1 MSIFVA
7 RAEDAVKG
15 VPLNALPDSAWQ
27 YLTGSGDG
35 DAAGITG
42 ITAYQRVPW
51 VYRATRLR
59 ANKLG
64 NLPYKLTRLDDNDT
78 DLATLPEYQPLIGK
92 LRSLIARTEAALCLY
107 GAAYNV
113 LETNRYGM
121 RRSLRWL
128 LPTTITPQIDTDNG
142 LTGFRRARGNS
153 SMIMPP
159 FDPAK
164 PQPGQILWYW
174 EPNISGEE
182 GPGQSVAYAALRK
195 AHALD
200 RMDAA
205 VQQFFERGMIRATI
219 LTVDGNPPQA
229 EMTKL
234 EAWWKR
240 LFSGVKGA
248 WNTAAFRAA
257 VRPQV
262 IGDGLESVTNTA
274 LNEDQVQSIIATFGV
289 PMSLILS
296 NAANYA
302 TAVQDALAMYSNT
315 VLPQW
320 YTVHS
325 EPLNAY
331 LALDGLRLS
340 VEESSIEEYQSHQ
353 LEQALQITQL
363 VGQPVMLV
371 DEGRAWLGLPPL
383 ATVRPAAPEPPLPAA
398 PEPTDTTID
407 ADQPEL
413 PDAVRSLTD
422 AQRADMERW
431 ERKALKR
438 LRENKSAAVSFESD
452 TIVSQT
458 RHDITAQLR
467 TATTP
472 AAVKAVFHAAQHTK
486 AVSDLTPQERRVYN
500 AILPILRA
508 STDPAAA
515 AILRGQTFDL
525 LKLSEALRDALI
537 PVLTQLYAENMLF
550 GGALDIEFELPAEA
564 INGRALTW
572 AQTYTYDLVRGINET
587 TAAALRDAFGVFNS
601 TPGMTRA
608 ELEALLEPTF
618 GPVRASMIAVTE
630 TTRTASEGVAARQ
643 QYLRDAGYNLTRIW
657 RTNADDLVC
666 PICGPLNGKAEADWG
681 AVGPPPAHVNCR
693 CATTLQLL
701 GA

>member
-7 RAEDAVKG
+7 RAEDATKG

-27 YLTGSGDG
+27 YLTGGSESDV
-35 DAAGITG
+35 AGITG
-42 ITAYQRVPW
+42 IVAYQRVPW

-59 ANKLG
+59 ANKIG
-64 NLPYKLTRLDDNDT
+64 NLPYRLTRIDGDDT
-78 DLATLPEYQPLIGK
+78 DLATLPEYQPLVNK
-92 LRSLIARTEAALCLY
+92 LRSLIARNEAALCLY

-113 LETNRYGM
+113 LEANRYGM

-128 LPTTITPQIDTDNG
+128 LPSTITPIIDADQG

-153 SMIMPP
+153 SMVMPL

-164 PQPGQILWYW
+164 PAPGQLLWYW
-174 EPNISGEE
+174 EPNVSGEE

-195 AHALD
+195 ANALD

-219 LTVDGNPPQA
+219 LTVDGNPAPA

-234 EAWWKR
+234 ESWWKR

-257 VRPQV
+257 VKPQV
-262 IGDGLESVTNTA
+262 IGDGLDSVSNTA
-274 LNEDQVQSIIATFGV
+274 LNDDQVQSIIATFGV
-289 PMSLILS
+289 PMSLMLS

-320 YTVHS
+320 YTVHA
-325 EPLNAY
+325 EPINAY

-353 LEQALQITQL
+353 LEQAMQITQL

-383 ATVRPAAPEPPLPAA
+383 ETVRPAAPTPLPA
-398 PEPTDTTID
+398 PEPTPDTTPTQ
-407 ADQPEL
+407 DQPEI
-413 PDAVRSLTD
+413 PATRSV
-422 AQRADMERW
+422 QDMARW
-431 ERKALKR
+431 ERKSIKR
-438 LRENKSAAVSFESD
+438 LREGKSAAVGFDSD
-452 TIVSQT
+452 AITTQL
-458 RHDITAQLR
+458 RHDIMAGLR
-467 TATTP
+467 SATT
-472 AAVKAVFHAAQHTK
+472 ADAVRGVFHGAGHLR
-486 AVSDLTPQERRVYN
+486 AVSDLTPQERRIYN

-515 AILRGQTFDL
+515 AILRGQPFDL
-525 LKLSEALRDALI
+525 SKLSEELREALV
-537 PVLTQLYAENMLF
+537 PVLAGLYAENMLF
-550 GGALDIEFELPAEA
+550 GGALDIEFELPAETV
-564 INGRALTW
+564 NGRALLW
-572 AQTYTYDLVRGINET
+572 AQMYSYDLVRGINET
-587 TAAALRDAFGVFNS
+587 TAAALRDAFGIFNS

-630 TTRTASEGVAARQ
+630 TTRTASEGVTAQQ
-643 QYLRDAGYNLTRIW
+643 QYLRDAGFNLTRVW

-681 AVGPPPAHVNCR
+681 ATPPPPAHVNCR
-693 CATTLQLL
+693 CAVTLRLL
-701 GA
+701 EA